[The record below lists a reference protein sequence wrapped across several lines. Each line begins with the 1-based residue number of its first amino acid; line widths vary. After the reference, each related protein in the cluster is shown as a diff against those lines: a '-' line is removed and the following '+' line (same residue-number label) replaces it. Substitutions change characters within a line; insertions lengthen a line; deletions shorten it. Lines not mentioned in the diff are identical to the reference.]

1 MTALDFLSS
10 LRQSRDPQLAGV
22 AVGIVLDNLDAT
34 SQGRVQVQ
42 LPGLPIE
49 PPWARVAAPDAG
61 RARGLYFM
69 PQVDDEVLVAFE
81 HGDVTRPYVI
91 GSLWNGTDRP
101 PAVGPTDPRSK
112 RVIRTPQGH
121 VIELDDAKQTITI
134 TGSTEQQRVE
144 ITKDKIE
151 LSAGSGASRLTLDT
165 DGSVTL
171 HASSTLTIEAQ
182 SLKLSA
188 TSIDI
193 DAQGTAKLGA
203 SGVCTIQG
211 SIVKVN

>member
-1 MTALDFLSS
+1 MSALDFLSFMNPP
-10 LRQSRDPQLAGV
+10 RDPQLGGV
-22 AVGIVLDNLDAT
+22 AVGIVLDNMDAL

-49 PPWARVAAPDAG
+49 PPWARVAVPDAG
-61 RARGLYFM
+61 SDRGTFFM
-69 PQVDDEVLVAFE
+69 PQVDDEVLVCFE

-91 GSLWNGTDRP
+91 GSLWNGTDTP
-101 PAVGPTDPRSK
+101 PASAPTDPRFK
-112 RVIRTPQGH
+112 RIIKTPQGH
-121 VIELDDAKQTITI
+121 VIELDDTKQTITI
-134 TGSTEQQRVE
+134 TSSTKQKIE
-144 ITKDKIE
+144 ITQDKIE
-151 LSAGSGASRLTLDT
+151 LSAGSGASKLTLNT

-171 HASSTLTIEAQ
+171 SAQTTMTLEAQ

-193 DAQGTAKLGA
+193 DAQGTAKLSSSGA
-203 SGVCTIQG
+203 CTIQG

>member
-1 MTALDFLSS
+1 MSALDFLSFMNPP
-10 LRQSRDPQLAGV
+10 RDPQLGGV
-22 AVGIVLDNLDAT
+22 AVGIVLDNMDAL

-49 PPWARVAAPDAG
+49 PPWARVAVPDAG
-61 RARGLYFM
+61 SDRGMFFM
-69 PQVDDEVLVAFE
+69 PQVDDEVLVCFE

-91 GSLWNGTDRP
+91 GSLWNGTDTP
-101 PAVGPTDPRSK
+101 PASAPTDPRFK
-112 RVIRTPQGH
+112 RVIKTPQGH
-121 VIELDDAKQTITI
+121 VIELDDTKQTITI
-134 TGSTEQQRVE
+134 TSSTKQKIE
-144 ITKDKIE
+144 ITQDKIE
-151 LSAGSGASRLTLDT
+151 LSAGSGASKLTLNT

-171 HASSTLTIEAQ
+171 SAQTTMTLQAQ

-193 DAQGTAKLGA
+193 DAQGTAKLSSSGA
-203 SGVCTIQG
+203 CTIQG

>member
-1 MTALDFLSS
+1 MSALDFLSFMNPP
-10 LRQSRDPQLAGV
+10 RDPQLGGV
-22 AVGIVLDNLDAT
+22 AVGIVLDNMDAL

-49 PPWARVAAPDAG
+49 PPWARVAVPDAG
-61 RARGLYFM
+61 SDRGMFFM
-69 PQVDDEVLVAFE
+69 PQVDDEVLVCFE

-91 GSLWNGTDRP
+91 GSLWNGTDTP
-101 PAVGPTDPRSK
+101 PASAPTDPRFK
-112 RVIRTPQGH
+112 RVIKTPQGH
-121 VIELDDAKQTITI
+121 VIELDDTKQTISIFCLVELVIVI
-134 TGSTEQQRVE
+134 TQ
-144 ITKDKIE
+144 DKIE
-151 LSAGSGASRLTLDT
+151 LSAGSGASKLTLNT

-171 HASSTLTIEAQ
+171 SAQTTMTLQAQ

-193 DAQGTAKLGA
+193 DAQGTAKLSSSGA
-203 SGVCTIQG
+203 CTIQG